1 MHVITDIVYF
11 ILKYRLIRNFMEIA
25 LVLTLLVIAVVL
37 FATEKL
43 SVELVT
49 LLMLIIL
56 ASTRII
62 TAEEAFAGFS
72 SDFLIII
79 ASIFILSAA
88 LQETGV
94 LDFAV
99 VRLVRLAK
107 QSRNLMLFTVMIVT
121 GVVSAFMNNTTVTA
135 MFVTPLVGLSRRINS
150 SPSKLLMPLA
160 FAAILGGTCT
170 LIGTSTNVAVS
181 GYIAKSGLPPI
192 GIFEIS
198 GIGFIIFLVGVVYMM
213 TIGQRMLPEH
223 EDQKLAEEYKLQKYL
238 TEIIIRPDS
247 PLVGQLVFASD
258 LTSLHFRIL
267 NIIRGKDNFLPD
279 FRTRIS
285 ANDVLLVEGDL
296 DNLIKVK
303 ETKGIDIMADII
315 LEKDLVTDNIRLA
328 ELLVVRQSDLIGRTV
343 KEVNFLQRYGLV
355 VLAISRYGE
364 TLRSKIGSIQLQI
377 GDLLLVQGSPERFS
391 QLRTSSNVA
400 LLGEFEPLL
409 FKKRKGI
416 IAISCFTIAILLGT
430 MDLLPLSVAF
440 LLAAICTILFRCIS
454 SEKAYAA
461 IDFKLLVLI
470 GGMTA
475 FGTAME
481 NSGAADFLAQGIVDV
496 LGPLGKMAVLAGF
509 VVLTVLLTQPMS
521 NAAAALVIVPVAL
534 RTAASL
540 GSDPRAFAIAI
551 MLAASVSLVTPFEP
565 ACILVYSPGKYRF
578 SDFIKVGSPLTL
590 LLIIV
595 ILVLVPVFWPV

>member
-1 MHVITDIVYF
+1 
-11 ILKYRLIRNFMEIA
+11 MEIA
-25 LVLTLLVIAVVL
+25 LVLTLLAIAIVL
-37 FATEKL
+37 FATEML
-43 SVELVT
+43 SIEIVT

-56 ASTRII
+56 AGARII
-62 TAEEAFAGFS
+62 SAEEAFAGFS
-72 SDFLIII
+72 SDFIIII

-88 LQETGV
+88 LQETGI

-99 VRLVRLAK
+99 VRLARLAEH
-107 QSRNLMLFTVMIVT
+107 SSSLMLLIIMVVT
-121 GVVSAFMNNTTVTA
+121 GFVSAFMNNTTVTA
-135 MFVTPLVGLSRRINS
+135 MFVTPLVGLSKRINTNA
-150 SPSKLLMPLA
+150 SKLLMPLA

-181 GYIAKSGLPPI
+181 GYIAKTGLSPI

-198 GIGFIIFLVGVVYMM
+198 GVGFIIFLVGVGYMM
-213 TIGQRMLPEH
+213 TVGQRLLPSH
-223 EDQKLAEEYKLQKYL
+223 EDQELTEEYKLQKYL
-238 TEIIIRPDS
+238 TEIVVQPES

-258 LTSLHFRIL
+258 LTSLNFRIL

-279 FRTRIS
+279 FRTRIREG
-285 ANDVLLVEGDL
+285 DVLLVEGDL

-303 ETKGIDIMADII
+303 ETKGIDIMADVI

-328 ELLVVRQSDLIGRTV
+328 ELLVVRQSVLIGRTI
-343 KEVNFLQRYGLV
+343 KEINFLQRYGLV
-355 VLAISRYGE
+355 VLAISRHGE
-364 TLRSKIGSIQLQI
+364 TLRSKIGSIKLQL
-377 GDLLLVQGSPERFS
+377 GDLLLVQGSPERLA
-391 QLRTSSNVA
+391 QLRNSNNLA
-400 LLGEFEPLL
+400 LIGEFEPLL

-416 IAISCFTIAILLGT
+416 IAISCFLVAILLGT
-430 MDLLPLSVAF
+430 LQVLPLSISF
-440 LLAAICTILFRCIS
+440 LLAALATILFRCIS

-461 IDFKLLVLI
+461 IDFKLLILI

-481 NSGAADFLAQGIVDV
+481 NSGAADFLAEGIVGM
-496 LGPLGKMAVLAGF
+496 LGPMGKLAVLAGF

-534 RTAASL
+534 STAETL

-578 SDFIKVGSPLTL
+578 WDFIKVGSPLTL
-590 LLIIV
+590 LLILV
-595 ILVLVPVFWPV
+595 ILVLTPLIWPL